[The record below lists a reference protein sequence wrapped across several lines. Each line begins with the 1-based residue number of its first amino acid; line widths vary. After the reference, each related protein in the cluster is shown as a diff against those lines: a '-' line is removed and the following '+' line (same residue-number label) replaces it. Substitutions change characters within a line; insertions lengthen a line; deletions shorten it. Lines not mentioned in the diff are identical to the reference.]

1 MNSKFLK
8 VLASVAMSATLL
20 AGCGSGGASAAN
32 AKLEEGDKVTIGLNF
47 ELTGAVASYGNA
59 EYNAA
64 KLAIKQYNEKED
76 SKYEVDFASQDNKG
90 DAAESTKAAT
100 KLIQEDNAIALV
112 GPATSG
118 ASIATYQIASDS
130 KIPVVS
136 PSATQLGATMNG
148 DSVYEYAF
156 RVCFEDSYQANAMA
170 KFAAENLD
178 KKKAIVINE
187 VSDYG
192 KGLAD
197 TFKKKFKAYGGEV
210 VAQESYNAGDTD
222 FAGIITKIQK
232 EDFDVLYLAGYYTE
246 CGLIIKQAK
255 EAGVDVTI
263 LGADGFESEVLAD
276 QAGASNLNDVYYTT
290 AYTTVNA
297 SDELNAFIE
306 AYTKEYGEAPNM
318 FSALTYD
325 ATNLVLQALD
335 EAGAGG
341 EELQKA
347 ITDINFKGLTG
358 EFTFDEQH
366 SPLKPVMIV
375 NQVDG
380 KQTEAVSITPDK

>member
-1 MNSKFLK
+1 MLF
-8 VLASVAMSATLL
+8 V
-20 AGCGSGGASAAN
+20 
-32 AKLEEGDKVTIGLNF
+32 
-47 ELTGAVASYGNA
+47 
-59 EYNAA
+59 
-64 KLAIKQYNEKED
+64 
-76 SKYEVDFASQDNKG
+76 
-90 DAAESTKAAT
+90 
-100 KLIQEDNAIALV
+100 
-112 GPATSG
+112 
-118 ASIATYQIASDS
+118 
-130 KIPVVS
+130 
-136 PSATQLGATMNG
+136 
-148 DSVYEYAF
+148 
-156 RVCFEDSYQANAMA
+156 
-170 KFAAENLD
+170 
-178 KKKAIVINE
+178 
-187 VSDYG
+187 
-192 KGLAD
+192 
-197 TFKKKFKAYGGEV
+197 
-210 VAQESYNAGDTD
+210 
-222 FAGIITKIQK
+222 IITKIQK

-297 SDELNAFIE
+297 SEELNAFID

-335 EAGAGG
+335 EAEAGG

-347 ITDINFKGLTG
+347 IASIEFKGLTG

-366 SPLKPVMIV
+366 SPLKPVMVV